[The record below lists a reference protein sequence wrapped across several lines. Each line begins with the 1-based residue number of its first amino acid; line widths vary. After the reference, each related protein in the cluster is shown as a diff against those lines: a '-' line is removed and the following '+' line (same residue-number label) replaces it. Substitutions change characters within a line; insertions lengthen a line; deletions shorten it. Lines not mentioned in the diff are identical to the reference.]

1 MKIIGF
7 FVVYLRII
15 NKNFKIMDTIALK
28 RQAKADM
35 KGGWAMAIV
44 AAIIFVCIMSLAS
57 FTYLGVLLIT
67 GPMSYGFF
75 AFIANKMTYNTTD
88 LNLLFVGFKNRFAET
103 LVAGLVMTILTA
115 VGAMLLIVPGIII
128 GCGLSMT
135 YLIMLD
141 NPSMSG
147 IDALKASWALM
158 KGHKWDYFVLGLSFI
173 GWIILS
179 VFTLGLLMVYITPYM
194 YATYVAFYRQISTGS
209 SYANT
214 PFSL

>member
-1 MKIIGF
+1 
-7 FVVYLRII
+7 
-15 NKNFKIMDTIALK
+15 MDTIALK

-103 LVAGLVMTILTA
+103 LVAGLVMTILTV

-147 IDALKASWALM
+147 IDALKASWSLM

>member
-1 MKIIGF
+1 
-7 FVVYLRII
+7 
-15 NKNFKIMDTIALK
+15 MDTIALK